1 MGFNGSH
8 NRGESLQKQ
17 EEKIYYFGKAK
28 IYTNTEKNKVFEYC
42 FILVRGQKKHFHSS
56 SDMVAVS
63 LL

>member
-28 IYTNTEKNKVFEYC
+28 IYTNIEK
-42 FILVRGQKKHFHSS
+42 KKSI
-56 SDMVAVS
+56 
-63 LL
+63 

>member
-28 IYTNTEKNKVFEYC
+28 IYTNIEKKKKYLNIVLYLSEDKRNTSIV
-42 FILVRGQKKHFHSS
+42 LVIW
-56 SDMVAVS
+56 
-63 LL
+63 